1 MLRMERVIYII
12 PTPIGNLEDITL
24 RSIKTLNESD
34 MILAEDTRVSKKILE
49 HYDIKTKLSPYHSFN
64 EHKIVESIIE
74 KIAYGLKISLIC
86 DAGTPGISDPGYL
99 LIRECIKRGIGI
111 ICLPGATACI
121 PAVVKSG
128 LSCEKFTFEGFIPTK
143 RKRKKNLEYIS
154 QNKNTTI
161 IYESPH
167 RIVKTLN
174 NLYEHCGNRKVAVI
188 KEISKVHEKAYRG
201 TISEVIL
208 EIEKSVLK
216 GEFII
221 VLDGKR

>member
-74 KIAYGLKISLIC
+74 KIAVGQKISLIC

-99 LIRECIKRGIGI
+99 LIRECIKRNIDI

-121 PAVVKSG
+121 PALVKSG
-128 LSCEKFTFEGFIPTK
+128 FLCFGSLIGSSWYTIFELELVNSIIFSARYLIVTSLSLPILNISDSSWCIIFKIPSKVT
-143 RKRKKNLEYIS
+143 S
-154 QNKNTTI
+154 
-161 IYESPH
+161 IYEKDLVCSP
-167 RIVKTLN
+167 
-174 NLYEHCGNRKVAVI
+174 
-188 KEISKVHEKAYRG
+188 
-201 TISEVIL
+201 
-208 EIEKSVLK
+208 
-216 GEFII
+216 FP
-221 VLDGKR
+221 